1 MGFLGA
7 YTHGSTVVFPSQT
20 FEADAV
26 LDAVE
31 AERCTSIL
39 GVPTMFVAELEAL
52 SKRRRRL
59 DSLKKA
65 LAAGSLVLPAVMRR
79 MEQDMNIKDVIIAYG
94 MTETS
99 PVTFATNLDDSIDR
113 RLNTVGTVLPHTGAK
128 IVGLDGEIV
137 PRGVAGE
144 ICTSGFALQKGYL
157 NNESKTREAMRP
169 DADGVLWMHTGDEGV
184 IDSEG
189 YCRITGRIKDMV
201 IRGIVFGNV

>member
-26 LDAVE
+26 LNAVE

-52 SKRRRRL
+52 SKRRRKL

-99 PVTFATNLDDSIDR
+99 PVTFATNLDDPIDR
-113 RLNTVGTVLPHTGAK
+113 RLNTVGTVFPHTGAK

-169 DADGVLWMHTGDEGV
+169 DADGILWMHTGDEGV

-189 YCRITGRIKDMV
+189 YCRITGRIKDMI
-201 IRGIVFGNV
+201 IRGIVLGNV